1 MNNKKATSKLT
12 TRFILNPT
20 VPLLL
25 LLLLFSARLY
35 GQMPTPTPIQDVE
48 DYTWWYVTLFIL
60 ILGFVA
66 AVGWWFSSK
75 QSESPFGGSSGNS
88 GGVNSGGGGAAN
100 GRGRDNFAGSDYAEV
115 NAVDAEKELEW
126 LRKNNGIINRRGK
139 KKAAKQKFPAGLP
152 RPSKVF
158 EGNGNG
164 AEAAGIQ
171 EAAGVSKAPP
181 PLPVYGFSKLE
192 LARPFNLLPL
202 SNDEALLS
210 AIEQTQEE
218 FEEDEEVRELSVRI
232 LAAFKTRNS
241 VEALSQVALYDLS
254 STLRSKAVSILADFD
269 HESVFETILL
279 ACADPTREVRAAA
292 ARGFTRLT
300 FDRAD
305 AWTRIAETGETGR
318 MRHAARAA
326 IEGGFVDRV
335 FDRLIHPD
343 SKQAYEAVTLLSLL
357 VLSGET
363 GPIFQRLRNDRN
375 VELWRAVLHVIKITD
390 SQNILNDLYALL
402 EQKSLSS
409 DLKKAIDETIES
421 VGLVAA

>member
-1 MNNKKATSKLT
+1 
-12 TRFILNPT
+12 
-20 VPLLL
+20 
-25 LLLLFSARLY
+25 
-35 GQMPTPTPIQDVE
+35 
-48 DYTWWYVTLFIL
+48 
-60 ILGFVA
+60 
-66 AVGWWFSSK
+66 
-75 QSESPFGGSSGNS
+75 
-88 GGVNSGGGGAAN
+88 
-100 GRGRDNFAGSDYAEV
+100 
-115 NAVDAEKELEW
+115 
-126 LRKNNGIINRRGK
+126 
-139 KKAAKQKFPAGLP
+139 
-152 RPSKVF
+152 
-158 EGNGNG
+158 
-164 AEAAGIQ
+164 
-171 EAAGVSKAPP
+171 
-181 PLPVYGFSKLE
+181 
-192 LARPFNLLPL
+192 
-202 SNDEALLS
+202 
-210 AIEQTQEE
+210 
-218 FEEDEEVRELSVRI
+218 
-232 LAAFKTRNS
+232 
-241 VEALSQVALYDLS
+241 
-254 STLRSKAVSILADFD
+254 
-269 HESVFETILL
+269 LL